1 MSDLDV
7 DLYTWVILP
16 LLIFTVQVVDVTLG
30 TYTLPSWLSG
40 SCRDGWK
47 DMGVWGGRSPPH
59 TPNFLPLPAIPKE
72 PVAYAATKVDSYLE
86 SIKNTRPPGS
96 RLRSTPAFPGQR
108 RWR

>member
-72 PVAYAATKVDSYLE
+72 PPSFRAAGNILYSTIEIYAGNIPYLP
-86 SIKNTRPPGS
+86 T
-96 RLRSTPAFPGQR
+96 
-108 RWR
+108 